1 MKKILCLIASAV
13 LAAGVISGCS
23 SSSKGPETS
32 KEPVQEDEDTQ
43 QTELIVFAAA
53 SMTDTMN
60 EIAEMYKAVEPDVN
74 IVYNFDSSGT
84 LKTPD
89 TGGGRLRYIYFSRSE
104 TDEPA
109 RRRAGRRS

>member
-43 QTELIVFAAA
+43 QT
-53 SMTDTMN
+53 
-60 EIAEMYKAVEPDVN
+60 
-74 IVYNFDSSGT
+74 
-84 LKTPD
+84 
-89 TGGGRLRYIYFSRSE
+89 
-104 TDEPA
+104 
-109 RRRAGRRS
+109 